1 MFQRIRIYT
10 TPSCSD
16 CRRAK
21 TFLRN
26 RGIPFEEVDI
36 EEDPGAAEVVLR
48 ATGGKHTVPTFDID
62 GRFVTC
68 SPFRPNILLSELG
81 LES

>member
-10 TPSCSD
+10 TAWCSD

-21 TFLRN
+21 RFLRN

-36 EEDPGAAEVVLR
+36 EEDSGAAEAVIR
-48 ATGGKHTVPTFDID
+48 ATGGKRAVPTFDID

-81 LES
+81 LEA